1 MNELIAVIGVS
12 AIVSIATCFAIFCG
26 NDALGIGLDIG
37 KKYKTI
43 KLAPDGESTSYT
55 FDRDDFERG
64 ICEESEIGTVTDHE
78 ALKKRCEAAE
88 KANPLRFRRGRFA
101 EN

>member
-12 AIVSIATCFAIFCG
+12 AIVSIATCFAIFCV

-37 KKYKTI
+37 RKYKTI
-43 KLAPDGESTSYT
+43 KLAQDGESTSYT

-64 ICEESEIGTVTDHE
+64 ICEEIEIGTATDLE
-78 ALKKRCEAAE
+78 EVKRRCEAAE
-88 KANPLRFRRGRFA
+88 KANPERYRMGRFA
-101 EN
+101 GK